1 MNTGVGNLSLLQRI
15 FLTQGLNWISY
26 IAGGFFTIWAT
37 REAQKETE
45 FVKKKKKKN
54 KKKNLKTIVQKGF
67 TGEFNQ
73 TYREELI
80 SILLKLFQKIE
91 EEETLLK
98 SFYEATT
105 TLIPEPD
112 KDTTKKE

>member
-1 MNTGVGNLSLLQRI
+1 MDFYHLSYQGSPEGNRI
-15 FLTQGLNWISY
+15 C
-26 IAGGFFTIWAT
+26 
-37 REAQKETE
+37 
-45 FVKKKKKKN
+45 KKKKKK
-54 KKKNLKTIVQKGF
+54 LKTIVQKGF

-80 SILLKLFQKIE
+80 SFLLKLFLKIE
-91 EEETLLK
+91 EEETLQK

-112 KDTTKKE
+112 